1 MAAKVSKIESVTE
14 SAEVFGGID
23 RSNGTPLGY
32 WQELKGLD
40 FTAYPALRTCKPF
53 SYTELPDGITG

>member
-32 WQELKGLD
+32 WQELKGW
-40 FTAYPALRTCKPF
+40 T
-53 SYTELPDGITG
+53 LPRIPR